1 MNRSGLAW
9 GLFIGL
15 VLVWGSSFMLMKI
28 ALQSFEAIQIGAMR
42 LLFAAAAVVIIS
54 RKHFGEFR
62 RADFWPLLVVA
73 MMGNSLPYILFP
85 IAVAHVPSGVVG
97 VANAMTPVFALLV
110 GVLAFGRTLR
120 RVQVWGVALGLL
132 GAVLL
137 ISPWRAVVPGQEI
150 DPNYLLLAILAA
162 AFYGVSINTI
172 GSKLGH
178 LSPRGITLFVMLL
191 TVPMSLGILGTTRVW
206 ETTRMEH
213 FTPAIAAL
221 AFLGIVGTGIA
232 TVLFNRLIA
241 LTTPLMAAS
250 TTYLIPVVA
259 LARGGGMGETILAHH
274 LGGMMAIILGV
285 YLVNKKA

>member
-1 MNRSGLAW
+1 
-9 GLFIGL
+9 
-15 VLVWGSSFMLMKI
+15 MLMKI

-42 LLFAAAAVVIIS
+42 LLFAAVAVLIIS
-54 RKHFGEFR
+54 RNHFHEFR
-62 RADFWPLLVVA
+62 RADLGPLLLVA
-73 MMGNSLPYILFP
+73 LMGNSLPYILFP

-110 GVLAFGRTLR
+110 GVLAFGRKLR
-120 RVQVWGVALGLL
+120 RVQVFGVLFGLA

-137 ISPWRAVVPGQEI
+137 ISPWRAVVLGQEI
-150 DPNYLLLAILAA
+150 NPNYLLLAILAA

-172 GSKLGH
+172 GSRLSH
-178 LSPRGITLFVMLL
+178 LSPRGITLFVMLF
-191 TVPMSLGILGTTRVW
+191 TVPMSLGILGASQVW
-206 ETTRMEH
+206 NTVRMEH
-213 FTPAIAAL
+213 FGSAIAAL

-259 LARGGGMGETILAHH
+259 LAWGVGMGETILSHH
-274 LGGMMAIILGV
+274 VAGMVAIILGV

>member
-1 MNRSGLAW
+1 
-9 GLFIGL
+9 
-15 VLVWGSSFMLMKI
+15 MLMKI

-42 LLFAAAAVVIIS
+42 LLFAAAAVLVIS

-62 RADFWPLLVVA
+62 RADFWPLLIVA

-85 IAVAHVPSGVVG
+85 VAVAHVPSGVVG

-110 GVLAFGRTLR
+110 GVLAFGRSLR

-150 DPNYLLLAILAA
+150 NPNYLLLAILAA

-172 GSKLGH
+172 GSRLSH

-191 TVPMSLGILGTTRVW
+191 TVPMSLGILGATRVW

-213 FTPAIAAL
+213 FTPAISAL

-259 LARGGGMGETILAHH
+259 LAWGVGMGETILAHH
-274 LGGMMAIILGV
+274 LGGMASIIFGV